1 MEMIWSDNVLAK
13 SSMGVLVQCMIQ
25 QIKVR
30 PGSLSMTDGSKA
42 IDPRLDVSLGHCTV
56 LPTAAAAAAT

>member
-25 QIKVR
+25 IKVR
-30 PGSLSMTDGSKA
+30 PGSLSMTNGSKA

-56 LPTAAAAAAT
+56 LPTAAAAAAN